1 MPRLDRRRTMT
12 DVATPAERALLLL
25 LEELVNPLRVA
36 LTLAPLSHADLEQ
49 AFLAQIRQVQ
59 AADQQAR
66 GA

>member
-1 MPRLDRRRTMT
+1 MPRLDRRRTVT
-12 DVATPAERALLLL
+12 DAATPAERALLRL

-36 LTLAPLSHADLEQ
+36 LTLAPLSRADLEQ
-49 AFLAQIRQVQ
+49 AFLAYVRQVQ